1 MYRIFETSALHAFL
15 QFAHCASL
23 QIAPQSMFK
32 PMAHTFKTIDPES
45 LALKSSTPTYKILPN
60 PVLTCCLL
68 KSNN

>member
-1 MYRIFETSALHAFL
+1 MNRIFETSARHAFL

-45 LALKSSTPTYKILPN
+45 PFKTEVP
-60 PVLTCCLL
+60 
-68 KSNN
+68 